1 MADPQIQ
8 RLPNQIERYPRV
20 KNRVPRYHQP
30 DIWQKSSVHVNID
43 FDSVKLFKYH
53 ITEYFEMLRQR
64 KRIFFTHESGL
75 SMIRVNWQI
84 LGEQVVKKHCYI
96 VAGS

>member
-8 RLPNQIERYPRV
+8 RLPNQIERYPWVKKRV
-20 KNRVPRYHQP
+20 LRYHQL
-30 DIWQKSSVHVNID
+30 DIWQKSSAHVNID
-43 FDSVKLFKYH
+43 FNSVKLLKYH

-84 LGEQVVKKHCYI
+84 LGEQVVK
-96 VAGS
+96 